1 MLRLIQRQAAKELK
15 QTRSRFSLPTTATT
29 TRCYASNRDTT
40 PFDWK
45 DPLGAHKNLFTEEE
59 LDIAETAESY
69 CQERLLP
76 RVLGIVSGTSPHP
89 TQGY

>member
-1 MLRLIQRQAAKELK
+1 MLRLISRHAAQQLK
-15 QTRSRFSLPTTATT
+15 QTRPRSLLNASAT
-29 TRCYASNRDTT
+29 TRCYATAHRDTT

-76 RVLGIVSGTSPHP
+76 RVLGTVD
-89 TQGY
+89 

>member
-1 MLRLIQRQAAKELK
+1 MLRLVPRQAVQQLK
-15 QTRSRFSLPTTATT
+15 QTRPWVPAHSSANI
-29 TRCYASNRDTT
+29 RCYATAQRDTA

-76 RVLGIVSGTSPHP
+76 RVLGTVEREPP
-89 TQGY
+89 LAKAR